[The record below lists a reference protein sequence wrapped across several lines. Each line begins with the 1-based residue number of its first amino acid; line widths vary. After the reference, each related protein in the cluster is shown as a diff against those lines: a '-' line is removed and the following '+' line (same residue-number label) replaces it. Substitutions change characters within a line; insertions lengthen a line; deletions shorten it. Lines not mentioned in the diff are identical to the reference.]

1 MANLNFLQMMSLIS
15 TKGPQ
20 AAAEEI
26 IKTNYPNDP
35 TMNQLLQMGYSGD
48 TKGLEQ
54 IAQQYCQQNGRDF
67 TAEMNSIMQMLGMNR

>member
-54 IAQQYCQQNGRDF
+54 IAQ
-67 TAEMNSIMQMLGMNR
+67 

>member
-35 TMNQLLQMGYSGD
+35 AMNQLLQMGYSGD

-54 IAQQYCQQNGRDF
+54 IA
-67 TAEMNSIMQMLGMNR
+67 